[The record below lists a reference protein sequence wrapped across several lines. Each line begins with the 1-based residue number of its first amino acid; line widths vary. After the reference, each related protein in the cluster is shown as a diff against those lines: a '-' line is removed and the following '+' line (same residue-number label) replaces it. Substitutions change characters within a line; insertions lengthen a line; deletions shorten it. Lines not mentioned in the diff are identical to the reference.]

1 MFCFLLFFWWVK
13 WECKKSIFFLVY
25 IKVYQL
31 WELWNVK
38 LEEMWKQNVKNL
50 TIVLFFY
57 NFSSFSF
64 YFSVVC
70 VICIAF
76 FYIYI
81 YLIIL
86 EQEEEEKKKMFIV
99 LGECNMEK

>member
-1 MFCFLLFFWWVK
+1 M
-13 WECKKSIFFLVY
+13 
-25 IKVYQL
+25 
-31 WELWNVK
+31 
-38 LEEMWKQNVKNL
+38 KNL

-76 FYIYI
+76 FLYI
-81 YLIIL
+81 YLLDYIRAGRGG
-86 EQEEEEKKKMFIV
+86 KKENVHCIGRMQY
-99 LGECNMEK
+99 GEITNHDHLRHLNT